1 MEITLKIDSADLTY
15 YYKRR
20 VHHLESG
27 SRQVKCMSI
36 RIDGPGAEELICA
49 VQDDKQRWFTIRLL
63 LDEVLFI
70 TSNEK
75 RTHNPITHPS
85 ERL

>member
-20 VHHLESG
+20 VHHLSIS
-27 SRQVKCMSI
+27 SRQVKCMTI
-36 RIDGPGAEELICA
+36 RIDGPGAEELICT

-70 TSNEK
+70 TSTAK
-75 RTHNPITHPS
+75 RTYNPTLPPS
-85 ERL
+85 E